1 MWGQL
6 GCSYYG
12 FLALFLGFCQMH
24 VPVLMI
30 LDAYLIQSDPKY
42 GANKDKNRKTLVLV
56 SFLLS
61 LFFGAVPLLAWTPM
75 GFEPSGLSCSVY
87 QEKANMGYISYIMS
101 CFFVFEFIPLAIVA
115 YCMSQQSQESKN
127 ANKRVIYILV

>member
-1 MWGQL
+1 
-6 GCSYYG
+6 
-12 FLALFLGFCQMH
+12 MH
-24 VPVLMI
+24 VPVLML
-30 LDAYLIQSDPKY
+30 LDKHFEQNDSQY
-42 GANKDKNRKTLVLV
+42 DKVKESKRKTLIAV

-61 LFFGAVPLLAWTPM
+61 LFFGAVPLFAWTPM